1 MVTPERTDCAFPSNC
16 FNRGK
21 GDSYDVLV
29 KISPLQIHSM
39 NSVIDYYE

>member
-1 MVTPERTDCAFPSNC
+1 MVTAETPDCAFPSTC

-29 KISPLQIHSM
+29 KISPLQIRSM
-39 NSVIDYYE
+39 NSVIDYY